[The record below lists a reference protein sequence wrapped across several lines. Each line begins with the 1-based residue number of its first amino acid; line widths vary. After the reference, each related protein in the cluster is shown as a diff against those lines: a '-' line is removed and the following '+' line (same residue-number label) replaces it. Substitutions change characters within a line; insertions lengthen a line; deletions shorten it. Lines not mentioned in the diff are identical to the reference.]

1 MYDPEVDREHRSLD
15 IHGYYEGGGVC
26 QNCRDNTE
34 GINCDRCKPGYF
46 RPFGK
51 SLNETDVCHRKLTQ
65 RLRMFVVVSRSQ
77 TEYFVFITI
86 NLPFVVSLKGIATDI
101 NSRVCG

>member
-51 SLNETDVCHRKLTQ
+51 NLNETDVCHRKLTQ
-65 RLRMFVVVSRSQ
+65 TLRVFVVVSRSQ
-77 TEYFVFITI
+77 TEYFVQYLLSVNKHNKYHKI
-86 NLPFVVSLKGIATDI
+86 
-101 NSRVCG
+101 